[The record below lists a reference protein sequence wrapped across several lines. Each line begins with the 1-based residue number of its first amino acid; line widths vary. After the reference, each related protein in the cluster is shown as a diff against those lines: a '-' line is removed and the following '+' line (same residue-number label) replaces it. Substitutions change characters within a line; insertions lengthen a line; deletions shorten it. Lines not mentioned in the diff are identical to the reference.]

1 MKNTT
6 YYLDE
11 KLLATSGARFLNYI
25 IDVIFYVLIM
35 FLFGFIFTVIMSLLG
50 FTDIVFWM
58 QNISDLQSN
67 LIAIL
72 ILIIYYTIS
81 EGLLGRSFA
90 KFITGTIVVDE
101 NGEKPSFGILFQRTL
116 CRLIPFDAFSFLGSS
131 ARGWHD
137 SISDTYVVDKKGLE
151 ESLRLFHEVEQIGE
165 LS

>member
-11 KLLATSGARFLNYI
+11 KLVASSGKRFLNYI
-25 IDVIFYVLIM
+25 LDLSFYVIFIVFVAFITAVVAT
-35 FLFGFIFTVIMSLLG
+35 LFGLTDLLL
-50 FTDIVFWM
+50 WM

-67 LIAIL
+67 IIAVIVM
-72 ILIIYYTIS
+72 IIYYILT
-81 EGLLGRSFA
+81 EGILGRSLA

-116 CRLIPFDAFSFLGSS
+116 CRLIPFDAFSFLGNSG
-131 ARGWHD
+131 RGWHD
-137 SISDTYVVDKKGLE
+137 SISDTYVVDKKELE
-151 ESLRLFHEVEQIGE
+151 ESLRMFNEMDQIGE